1 VTAFIEEPAFFCF
14 CYLSSLPA
22 ENQSKIFGRVRLP
35 GLLYH
40 VMARGNNGQKI
51 KSKKK
56 GSSPLFAQ
64 LGNKNHYDYMS
75 HPAEKIIESF
85 DALSDAE
92 KREVIAVLLR
102 KTATLEPMTDDE
114 LLAAADQVFLDLDH
128 HEAKR

>member
-1 VTAFIEEPAFFCF
+1 
-14 CYLSSLPA
+14 
-22 ENQSKIFGRVRLP
+22 
-35 GLLYH
+35 
-40 VMARGNNGQKI
+40 
-51 KSKKK
+51 
-56 GSSPLFAQ
+56 
-64 LGNKNHYDYMS
+64 MS
-75 HPAEKIIESF
+75 RPAEKIIESF

>member
-1 VTAFIEEPAFFCF
+1 MT
-14 CYLSSLPA
+14 
-22 ENQSKIFGRVRLP
+22 
-35 GLLYH
+35 
-40 VMARGNNGQKI
+40 
-51 KSKKK
+51 
-56 GSSPLFAQ
+56 
-64 LGNKNHYDYMS
+64 
-75 HPAEKIIESF
+75 HPAKKIIESF